1 MTVETD
7 PKNLNQLIKSLALGQ
22 GFCACGV
29 TRADFLEEDAQVL
42 EKWVAEGRHG
52 QMSYMARNREKRANV
67 RLLVEGAKSIVC
79 LAHSY
84 YTRESEEV
92 SKRTGVA
99 KYAVGEDYHTVLK
112 NKMHALCAAL
122 KEKTGDFS
130 YRAFT
135 DSAPVPE
142 RRLAQRAGLGWIGKS
157 SMFISPD
164 AGSYLFLSE
173 IVTDLD
179 IAPDTPFEQNK
190 CGSCRRCRM
199 ACPTGAID
207 GSGTID
213 ARKCLSYVTIELKEN
228 IPEKLACKL
237 GGRIYGCDTCMDVC
251 PWNKYAA
258 LTEEPCFLP
267 SEYLSRMDREDW
279 AKMDPET
286 FEREFTRSPMQRA
299 GLDKIKSNV
308 AAGKKYLA
316 GDGF

>member
-1 MTVETD
+1 M
-7 PKNLNQLIKSLALGQ
+7 
-22 GFCACGV
+22 
-29 TRADFLEEDAQVL
+29 L

-52 QMSYMARNREKRANV
+52 QMGYMAQNQEKRADA

-84 YTRESEEV
+84 YTRESKEI
-92 SKRTGVA
+92 SKRTGIA
-99 KYAVGEDYHTVLK
+99 KYALGEDYHTILK
-112 NKMHALCAAL
+112 SKMHVLCAAL
-122 KEKTGDFS
+122 KEEAGDFS

-179 IAPDTPFEQNK
+179 IAPDAPFELNK
-190 CGSCRRCRM
+190 CGACHRCQM

-213 ARKCLSYVTIELKEN
+213 ARKCLSYATIELKGN
-228 IPEKLACKL
+228 IPEELARKL
-237 GGRIYGCDTCMDVC
+237 GDRIYGCDTCMDVC

-258 LTEEPCFLP
+258 LTEEPCFQP
-267 SEYLSRMDREDW
+267 SGYLSRMNREDW
-279 AKMDPET
+279 IKMDPET
-286 FEREFTRSPMQRA
+286 FAREFARSPMQRA
-299 GLDKIKSNV
+299 GLDKIKSNA

>member
-1 MTVETD
+1 METD
-7 PKNLNQLIKSLALGQ
+7 PKNLNRLIKSLALEQ

-29 TRADFLEEDAQVL
+29 TQADFLEEDAQVL

-52 QMSYMARNREKRANV
+52 QMGYMARNREKRADA

-92 SKRTGVA
+92 SKRTGIA
-99 KYAVGEDYHTVLK
+99 KYALGEDYHTVLK
-112 NKMHALCAAL
+112 NKMHVLCAAL
-122 KEKTGDFS
+122 KEAAGDFS

-213 ARKCLSYVTIELKEN
+213 ARKCLSYATIELKED
-228 IPEKLACKL
+228 IPEELARKL

-258 LTEEPCFLP
+258 LTKEPCFQP
-267 SEYLSRMDREDW
+267 SEYLSRMTREDW
-279 AKMDPET
+279 TKMDPET
-286 FEREFTRSPMQRA
+286 FGREFARSPMQRA